1 MNLKDVC
8 RVALAALISFSY
20 VVWLSSPAVAQSAGP
35 LSVEWTLERTRK
47 PFEREALLTVTNAQ
61 GQPVSGARIE
71 VNVDM
76 PSMPMM
82 HKVPKAVAEPVGEPG
97 RYKTRFTLEMA
108 GEWAA
113 QIEVKGP
120 MRTKVVKKFNVD

>member
-1 MNLKDVC
+1 MTARSFN
-8 RVALAALISFSY
+8 RAATAAFFLFIST
-20 VVWLSSPAVAQSAGP
+20 VWLVAPVFAQSAAP
-35 LSVEWTLERTRK
+35 LSVEWTLAKTNK
-47 PFEREALLTVTNAQ
+47 PLEREALITVTNAQ
-61 GQPVSGARIE
+61 GQPVSDAIIE

-82 HKVPKAVAEPVGEPG
+82 HNVPKVTATPVGEPG

-113 QIEVKGP
+113 QLEVTKTV
-120 MRTKVVKKFNVD
+120 RTKVVKKFNVD